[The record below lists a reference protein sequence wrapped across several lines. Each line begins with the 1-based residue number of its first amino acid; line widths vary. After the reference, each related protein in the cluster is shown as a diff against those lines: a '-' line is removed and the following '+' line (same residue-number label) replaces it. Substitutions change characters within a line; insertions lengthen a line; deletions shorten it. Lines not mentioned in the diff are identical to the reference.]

1 MWARIHKID
10 RVKPLADGGAI
21 VLVEDERNVAAMSLV
36 PSLSQLVAIA
46 RVLNAHRALEL
57 RHGGKGEVRYCAMPS
72 LPEPLLEAVGR
83 ANANVY
89 DARGET
95 LRVPAAPAGVG
106 GIVDPAFAAL
116 AYHTRRMLGTPDLPS
131 ALALS
136 ETRRRKS
143 PLDKDAQ
150 PALYWTAV
158 LELAALAGELSRS
171 RGGRWVDTRDM
182 PLPFALK
189 FPDGAVAYPWKTAME
204 IVEGAAEVS
213 LEVPTPPAS

>member
-10 RVKPLADGGAI
+10 RVRPLADGGAI

-57 RHGGKGEVRYCAMPS
+57 RHGGKGEVRYCAMPA
-72 LPEPLLEAVGR
+72 LPEPLLDAVSR

-95 LRVPAAPAGVG
+95 LRVPAAPAAFGGV
-106 GIVDPAFAAL
+106 IDPAFAAL
-116 AYHTRRMLGTPDLPS
+116 AYHTRRMTSSPDLTS
-131 ALALS
+131 ALQLA

-158 LELAALAGELSRS
+158 LELCALAGELSRS
-171 RGGRWVDTRDM
+171 RGGRWVDTLDM
-182 PLPFALK
+182 PLPYALK
-189 FPDGAVAYPWKTAME
+189 FPEGAVAYPWKTAME
-204 IVEGAAEVS
+204 IVEAKGDAS
-213 LEVPTPPAS
+213 LS